1 MLEAPNAPPVLKVN
15 GEEDAALLAPKGCP
29 KPGETCGC
37 PKMEPPAPN
46 EELVEPNAGVLE
58 PNRLGVD
65 ACPKTL
71 PAEDC
76 CPKPAPNAVLPNGA
90 APVCMPRHQSEANMI
105 A

>member
-29 KPGETCGC
+29 KPGETCDC

-46 EELVEPNAGVLE
+46 EELVEPKAGVLE
-58 PNRLGVD
+58 PKRLGVD

-71 PAEDC
+71 LAEDC
-76 CPKPAPNAVLPNGA
+76 CPKPAPNAVLPKGA
-90 APVCMPRHQSEANMI
+90 APVCMPRHQSEANII